1 MRANLLRAVSHDLR
15 TPLTTIYGASSALLE
30 SKDEFTKEQKDQML
44 EGIRQDSEWLYRMV
58 ENLLSITRLDGDN
71 VKILKTPIAL
81 DELLDSV
88 LVRFQKRYGTQE
100 VQLFIPDE
108 LIVIPMD
115 AILMEQ
121 VLINLLEMRYSMP
134 KGCMNY
140 PCG

>member
-1 MRANLLRAVSHDLR
+1 M
-15 TPLTTIYGASSALLE
+15 
-30 SKDEFTKEQKDQML
+30 
-44 EGIRQDSEWLYRMV
+44 
-58 ENLLSITRLDGDN
+58 SITRLDGDN

-121 VLINLLEMRYSMP
+121 VLINLLENAVQHAKGMRELS
-134 KGCMNY
+134 
-140 PCG
+140 CG